1 MPASL
6 EITVA
11 SPPSAVATNPP
22 LLVSVAPLEADP
34 EVEPPVVALLAA
46 DELLAPDEL
55 PAADVLLLVELV
67 DVGVN
72 GVPPPPD
79 AQAER
84 NSALAI
90 SAVF

>member
-1 MPASL
+1 MPL
-6 EITVA
+6 
-11 SPPSAVATNPP
+11 P
-22 LLVSVAPLEADP
+22 LVFVAPLEVPP
-34 EVEPPVVALLAA
+34 EVEPPVAALLAP
-46 DELLAPDEL
+46 DVLLALDEFAAADEL

-90 SAVF
+90 SADL